1 MGPFLAVLPI
11 LGFLSGHGKSVAP
24 EEASEAAS
32 FGQTH
37 VFVSIKLVSAGSHV
51 FEEVPASRATWGGS
65 RDTEVR
71 DKGKCSTLLEENL
84 SECFA
89 GQQDLPAWERFF

>member
-1 MGPFLAVLPI
+1 M
-11 LGFLSGHGKSVAP
+11 AP
-24 EEASEAAS
+24 EEVSEAAS
-32 FGQTH
+32 LGQTH
-37 VFVSIKLVSAGSHV
+37 VFVSIKLVSAESHV
-51 FEEVPASRATWGGS
+51 IEEVPASRA
-65 RDTEVR
+65 TEVR